1 MTTTHSAAREPVGL
15 LLTGGFVLCGA
26 LRDVYFSRTLQ
37 TWSPLDI
44 AALTF
49 TISTLVFLTVAMV
62 RGGRDLVALIR
73 WPREIIAINATSA
86 TAWIAFFY
94 ALQSLEPSLV
104 QVIWAGSGP
113 LAIKLLERAGVRLV
127 VPTRLGVLEQWGLA
141 AVGLVV
147 ALAGLVA
154 VLGLSAT
161 DPGRAAFGVG
171 LAMLSGAAISVNI
184 LLCKRLHECGVA
196 PVPLL
201 SVRFIGVVVV
211 ALACAPFV
219 RSGPTIWSSSA
230 LPHVA
235 MAAVMLIVLPLYLNQ
250 RGIALA
256 SPLTVRVVH
265 AAGPVLVFALQF
277 VDGRLPASPWSLAVV
292 IGYSASAA
300 LSATARQWRVAVDA
314 RRESGARHRT
324 ASARGEGL
332 ALVLPEVVTQAMQTQ
347 HRGRTERYLE
357 LDLRRLDGFATGGA
371 MRAAAASR
379 PYLSRLLARQLAR
392 LDHRSDPSADVV
404 RVHYTSP
411 AVVKSTDPEPAT
423 KRCAH
428 RTPSATVRTRD

>member
-1 MTTTHSAAREPVGL
+1 MTPTHSAAREQLGL
-15 LLTGGFVLCGA
+15 VLTGGFVLCGA

-62 RGGRDLVALIR
+62 RDGRDLMALTR
-73 WPREIIAINATSA
+73 WPREIVAINATSA

-94 ALQSLEPSLV
+94 ALQALEPSLV

-127 VPTRLGVLEQWGLA
+127 APTRLGALEQWSLTA
-141 AVGLVV
+141 LGLVV
-147 ALAGLVA
+147 ALASLVA

-161 DPGRAAFGVG
+161 DPGPAAFGVG
-171 LAMLSGAAISVNI
+171 LTLLSGAAISVNI
-184 LLCKRLHECGVA
+184 LLCKRLHERGVA

-201 SVRFIGVVVV
+201 SVRFVGVVVV
-211 ALACAPFV
+211 ALACAPWS
-219 RSGPTIWSSSA
+219 RSGASLWSSSA

-235 MAAVMLIVLPLYLNQ
+235 LAAVMLIVLPLYLNQ

-277 VDGRLPASPWSLAVV
+277 VDGRLPTSPWSLAVV

-300 LSATARQWRVAVDA
+300 LSATARQWRVAADA
-314 RRESGARHRT
+314 RREKLAPSDYGVR
-324 ASARGEGL
+324 ARGGSGIPP
-332 ALVLPEVVTQAMQTQ
+332 A
-347 HRGRTERYLE
+347 RGS
-357 LDLRRLDGFATGGA
+357 DTGDA
-371 MRAAAASR
+371 DAASW
-379 PYLSRLLARQLAR
+379 S
-392 LDHRSDPSADVV
+392 H
-404 RVHYTSP
+404 
-411 AVVKSTDPEPAT
+411 
-423 KRCAH
+423 
-428 RTPSATVRTRD
+428 

>member
-1 MTTTHSAAREPVGL
+1 MTTTHSAAREQVGL
-15 LLTGGFVLCGA
+15 FLTGGFVLCGS

-62 RGGRDLVALIR
+62 RDGRDLLALTR
-73 WPREIIAINATSA
+73 WPREIVAINATSA

-94 ALQSLEPSLV
+94 ALQALEPSLV

-127 VPTRLGVLEQWGLA
+127 VPTRLGALEQWCLA

-161 DPGRAAFGVG
+161 DPGPAAVGVG
-171 LAMLSGAAISVNI
+171 LALLSGAAISVNI
-184 LLCKRLHECGVA
+184 LLCKRLHELGVA

-201 SVRFIGVVVV
+201 SVRFLGVVVV
-211 ALACAPFV
+211 ALALAPFV
-219 RSGPTIWSSSA
+219 RSGGSLWSSSA

-235 MAAVMLIVLPLYLNQ
+235 LAAVMLIVLPLYLNQ

-277 VDGRLPASPWSLAVV
+277 VDGRLSASPWSLAVV
-292 IGYSASAA
+292 IGYSGSAA
-300 LSATARQWRVAVDA
+300 LSATARQWRVAADA
-314 RRESGARHRT
+314 RQEK
-324 ASARGEGL
+324 L
-332 ALVLPEVVTQAMQTQ
+332 
-347 HRGRTERYLE
+347 
-357 LDLRRLDGFATGGA
+357 
-371 MRAAAASR
+371 AAAS
-379 PYLSRLLARQLAR
+379 
-392 LDHRSDPSADVV
+392 
-404 RVHYTSP
+404 
-411 AVVKSTDPEPAT
+411 
-423 KRCAH
+423 
-428 RTPSATVRTRD
+428 

>member
-1 MTTTHSAAREPVGL
+1 MTTTHSAAREQVGL
-15 LLTGGFVLCGA
+15 VLTGGFVLCGA

-62 RGGRDLVALIR
+62 RGGRDLVALTR
-73 WPREIIAINATSA
+73 WPREIVAINVTSA

-113 LAIKLLERAGVRLV
+113 LAIMLLERAGVRRLV
-127 VPTRLGVLEQWGLA
+127 VPTRLGALEPWCLA

-161 DPGRAAFGVG
+161 DPGPAAFGVG
-171 LAMLSGAAISVNI
+171 LALLSGAAISVNI
-184 LLCKRLHECGVA
+184 LLCKRLHERGVA

-201 SVRFIGVVVV
+201 SVRFVGVVVV
-211 ALACAPFV
+211 ALACAPFA
-219 RSGPTIWSSSA
+219 RSGASLWSSSA
-230 LPHVA
+230 LPHVTL
-235 MAAVMLIVLPLYLNQ
+235 AAVMLIVLPLYLNQ

-265 AAGPVLVFALQF
+265 AAGPVLVFALQL

-300 LSATARQWRVAVDA
+300 VSATARQWRVAADA
-314 RRESGARHRT
+314 RQEK
-324 ASARGEGL
+324 L
-332 ALVLPEVVTQAMQTQ
+332 
-347 HRGRTERYLE
+347 
-357 LDLRRLDGFATGGA
+357 
-371 MRAAAASR
+371 AAAS
-379 PYLSRLLARQLAR
+379 
-392 LDHRSDPSADVV
+392 
-404 RVHYTSP
+404 
-411 AVVKSTDPEPAT
+411 
-423 KRCAH
+423 
-428 RTPSATVRTRD
+428 

>member
-1 MTTTHSAAREPVGL
+1 MTPTHSAAREQLGL
-15 LLTGGFVLCGA
+15 VLTGGFVLCGA

-62 RGGRDLVALIR
+62 RDGRDLMALTR
-73 WPREIIAINATSA
+73 WPREIVAINATSA

-94 ALQSLEPSLV
+94 ALQALEPSLV

-127 VPTRLGVLEQWGLA
+127 APTRLGALEQWSLTA
-141 AVGLVV
+141 LGLVV

-161 DPGRAAFGVG
+161 DPGPAAFGVG
-171 LAMLSGAAISVNI
+171 LTLLSGAAISVNI
-184 LLCKRLHECGVA
+184 LLCKRLHERGVA

-201 SVRFIGVVVV
+201 SVRFVGVVVI
-211 ALACAPFV
+211 ALACARWS
-219 RSGPTIWSSSA
+219 RSGASLWSSSA

-235 MAAVMLIVLPLYLNQ
+235 LAAVMLIVLPLYLNQ

-277 VDGRLPASPWSLAVV
+277 VDGRLPTSPWSLAVV

-300 LSATARQWRVAVDA
+300 LSATARQWRVGADA
-314 RRESGARHRT
+314 RREKLARS
-324 ASARGEGL
+324 AYGVSARGSDIPP
-332 ALVLPEVVTQAMQTQ
+332 A
-347 HRGRTERYLE
+347 RGS
-357 LDLRRLDGFATGGA
+357 DTGDA
-371 MRAAAASR
+371 DAASW
-379 PYLSRLLARQLAR
+379 S
-392 LDHRSDPSADVV
+392 H
-404 RVHYTSP
+404 
-411 AVVKSTDPEPAT
+411 
-423 KRCAH
+423 
-428 RTPSATVRTRD
+428 